1 VNFLAGFVFYYFAI
15 QISFEDIKYFKIR
28 NRLLLPFF
36 YCTFVYSAFT
46 GSFREHLLSG
56 LMFLLLFSLL
66 YVAGARMPRTAGIG
80 FGDVKLI
87 SIIAFG
93 YVDLGIRSAEVFLL
107 SLWCALFAQLFL
119 HILHQGK
126 LLPRI
131 AMAPSIFLAG
141 SLYLYAPMGFLLP
154 Q

>member
-1 VNFLAGFVFYYFAI
+1 
-15 QISFEDIKYFKIR
+15 
-28 NRLLLPFF
+28 
-36 YCTFVYSAFT
+36 
-46 GSFREHLLSG
+46 
-56 LMFLLLFSLL
+56 
-66 YVAGARMPRTAGIG
+66 MPRTAGIG

-107 SLWCALFAQLFL
+107 SLWFALFAQLFL
-119 HILHQGK
+119 HLLHQGK